1 VVSAQSLVFQIGA
14 NSGQTARVAL
24 SDVRASQLGTTAVAG
39 MNLNS
44 IDVTTLQGAQNAI
57 KVIDEAISQISQ
69 LRGNIG
75 AFQKNVLEST
85 MRSLNVARENLAASE
100 SAIRDTNVAE
110 EVMNYTKLQ
119 ILQQAGMAVLA
130 QANAAPQAVLA
141 LLR

>member
-1 VVSAQSLVFQIGA
+1 
-14 NSGQTARVAL
+14 
-24 SDVRASQLGTTAVAG
+24 
-39 MNLNS
+39 
-44 IDVTTLQGAQNAI
+44 
-57 KVIDEAISQISQ
+57 
-69 LRGNIG
+69 NIG

-85 MRSLNVARENLAASE
+85 MRSLNISRENLAASE

-130 QANAAPQAVLA
+130 QANAAPQMVLS